1 MNMFKRTL
9 TALSLAA
16 LASTLAACI
25 TLLPEEKAAQLYRFD
40 GDIKPPAAAAEGA
53 QFTVARLGGSFVQ
66 AASNDRIMTTTGS
79 QVAYI
84 AQSRWVSPAS
94 VLFTEALSRGF
105 DANTGPARLL
115 TRGDAGKAD
124 YILRV
129 DVTQFEANYDRG
141 AKAAPEIVVS
151 LRATLTGANRT
162 LAGSNHFE
170 ARVRASDN
178 RVSAIVAAY
187 DQAVAQALGE
197 LVAWTNGKGA
207 A

>member
-9 TALSLAA
+9 AALSLAA
-16 LASTLAACI
+16 LASSLAACI

-40 GDIKPPAAAAEGA
+40 GDIAPPVAAQGS

-94 VLFTEALSRGF
+94 VLFNEALSRAF
-105 DANTGPARLL
+105 DANAGPARLL

-141 AKAAPEIVVS
+141 AKAAPEVVVS
-151 LRATLTGANRT
+151 MRATLTGANRS
-162 LAGSNHFE
+162 LAGSTHFE
-170 ARVRASDN
+170 ARVRAGSN

-207 A
+207 

>member
-16 LASTLAACI
+16 LGAALAGCI

-40 GDIKPPAAAAEGA
+40 GDINPPAAASESR
-53 QFTVARLGGSFVQ
+53 FTIARLGGSFVQ

-94 VLFTEALSRGF
+94 VLFTEALSRAF

-141 AKAAPEIVVS
+141 AKAAPEVVVS

-162 LAGSNHFE
+162 LAGSTHFE

-178 RVSAIVAAY
+178 RVSA
-187 DQAVAQALGE
+187 
-197 LVAWTNGKGA
+197 
-207 A
+207 

>member
-9 TALSLAA
+9 TALSLVA

-40 GDIKPPAAAAEGA
+40 ADIKPPATAEGT

-84 AQSRWVSPAS
+84 AQSRWASPAS
-94 VLFTEALSRGF
+94 VLFTEALSRAF
-105 DANTGPARLL
+105 DANAGPARLL

-129 DVTQFEANYDRG
+129 DVTDFAANYDRG
-141 AKAAPEIVVS
+141 AKAAPEIIVS
-151 LRATLTGANRT
+151 LRATLTGSNRT
-162 LAGSNHFE
+162 LAGATHFE

-197 LVAWTNGKGA
+197 LVAWTNNKGVA
-207 A
+207 